1 MSSASD
7 TDADAEW
14 EDDWVHKP
22 IWWLDGALAAAYFLE
37 VYHLVFHV
45 FLAPGPGRREE
56 DGPVLLAT
64 VAGLTAATAIVI
76 HALNAASE
84 AGGRW
89 LSDGPLR
96 AAPFNRPLR
105 TRKSMRKFKAQF
117 WQLVV
122 HVAFAVLE
130 WRVLHDEPSWF
141 EQPWRCFVPAPH
153 HQTNK
158 PEVHQL
164 YLTQI
169 GVWLYMGVCQCCFLD
184 KQKDY
189 YQLMSHHIITLALV
203 GMSFHYNYVRA
214 GVVILFICD
223 ASDIFMDLMKLANYL
238 QLEDRPGCYITEF
251 FWASTLI
258 FWPYF
263 RLYLLPS
270 FAWNG
275 ISVWLWWFNPY
286 EHYGLGNPYAHS
298 CPRDSEHEGLL
309 EECDSN
315 LEVTGMLTNWL
326 TALFGFVLICALIG
340 LSAFW
345 WSLVAGAGYD
355 ILFGFASSTRSLH
368 KAGAKQLEGSDRDTD
383 TKAA

>member
-189 YQLMSHHIITLALV
+189 YQLMSHHIITLA
-203 GMSFHYNYVRA
+203 GRH
-214 GVVILFICD
+214 VVP
-223 ASDIFMDLMKLANYL
+223 L
-238 QLEDRPGCYITEF
+238 QLRARRCRNPLHLRRVRHFHGPDEARELPPARGQAGLLHHRVLLGEHLDLLALLPPLPAAKFCVERH
-251 FWASTLI
+251 
-258 FWPYF
+258 F
-263 RLYLLPS
+263 RLAVVVQPLRALRPRQSLRAFLP
-270 FAWNG
+270 A
-275 ISVWLWWFNPY
+275 
-286 EHYGLGNPYAHS
+286 
-298 CPRDSEHEGLL
+298 
-309 EECDSN
+309 
-315 LEVTGMLTNWL
+315 
-326 TALFGFVLICALIG
+326 
-340 LSAFW
+340 
-345 WSLVAGAGYD
+345 
-355 ILFGFASSTRSLH
+355 
-368 KAGAKQLEGSDRDTD
+368 
-383 TKAA
+383 